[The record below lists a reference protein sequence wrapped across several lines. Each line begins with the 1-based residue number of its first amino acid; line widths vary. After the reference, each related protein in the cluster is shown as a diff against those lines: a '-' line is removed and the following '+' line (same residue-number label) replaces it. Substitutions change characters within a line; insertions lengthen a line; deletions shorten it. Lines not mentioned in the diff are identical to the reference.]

1 MPRRAEPRLAALQ
14 EWFQGEIVRPH
25 EGGRAPR
32 KKARDV
38 VLPSPTLAPKE
49 RVAIYSRMYFS
60 RLVECLAAEYKAV
73 RRLLGAAAFERL
85 CRAYLA
91 KHPSRHWSLNVLGR
105 RFPEFIGE
113 TRFPVRRRTLVRD
126 VARVEGAQSE
136 AFDAEDAPALDAD
149 GFLARVGAARG
160 AARLRL
166 APVPAFRLLALDWPG
181 NEIVTAIHQEKRL
194 PKLARKRSF
203 VAVYRKDDV
212 VWRMNLDAP
221 RHACLEALA
230 NGKPVGAAIRAAAAL
245 HRGPESE
252 LEGAVFAWFR
262 EWVAEGFF
270 RGEEKAAASRVARR
284 RR

>member
-1 MPRRAEPRLAALQ
+1 MPRRAEPPKLAALQ
-14 EWFQGEIVRPH
+14 AWFQGEIVRPH
-25 EGGRAPR
+25 EGGRAPAR
-32 KKARDV
+32 KPRDV
-38 VLPSPTLAPKE
+38 VLPSRTLAPAE

-60 RLVECLAAEYKAV
+60 RLVECLAAEYRAV
-73 RRLLGAAAFERL
+73 RSLLGAAAFERL

-105 RFPEFIGE
+105 RFPEFIGK
-113 TRFPVRRRTLVRD
+113 TRLSVKRRTLVRD

-136 AFDAEDAPALDAD
+136 VFDEADAPCLDSG

-166 APVPAFRLLALDWPG
+166 APVPAFRLLRLDWPA
-181 NEIVTAIHQEKRL
+181 NEVVTAIRQEKKLPRL
-194 PKLARKRSF
+194 SRKASF

-230 NGKPVGAAIRAAAAL
+230 GGKPFGAAIRAAAAVF
-245 HRGPESE
+245 RGPSSE

-270 RGEEKAAASRVARR
+270 RGEEKLASPRSRR
-284 RR
+284 GR